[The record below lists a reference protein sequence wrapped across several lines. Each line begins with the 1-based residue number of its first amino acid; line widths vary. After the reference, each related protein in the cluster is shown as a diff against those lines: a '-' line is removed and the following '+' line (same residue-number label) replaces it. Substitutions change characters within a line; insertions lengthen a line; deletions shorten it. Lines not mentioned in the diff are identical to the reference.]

1 MLKSMTE
8 YPKLE
13 GTHTDQSP
21 TPGPVCGNTKNLIV
35 CLRAFILFIIIFTY
49 LNNQFALIQI

>member
-1 MLKSMTE
+1 MLKLITE

-13 GTHTDQSP
+13 GTHTDQSNP
-21 TPGPVCGNTKNLIV
+21 WPCCGNPNNPTV
-35 CLRAFILFIIIFTY
+35 CLRAFLLFAMIFTY